1 MRLVLSEAR
10 KQRSFRE
17 TWVGY
22 LLAILLL
29 FVLIYTGLGE
39 LKYVAEFGYFEQCWF
54 TIQQD
59 IRSYVGTFTAF
70 LLVIGLSRLMCYET
84 EQKTAGLVGTAV
96 HGPALTW
103 RAKIGFSLIYCIAV
117 VTVLGVVTL
126 GSHVA
131 IIGFQ
136 GAFASVSECMYFE
149 SVPLSNLTYCIVQY
163 AFLLLGALYFTGFI
177 LIVATLTKHTSFT
190 VFLCGGI
197 YLAALCYQFVIG
209 NRLRGLADRI
219 CKAIFQ
225 FSFCGFMQLES
236 YRWFGWRGQWG
247 NIWKPI
253 VFVLLATV
261 LEFAVLWLLWR
272 RRAKT

>member
-84 EQKTAGLVGTAV
+84 EQKTAGLVGTAA
-96 HGPALTW
+96 HGPTLTW
-103 RAKIGFSLIYCIAV
+103 RAKIGFSLIYCIV
-117 VTVLGVVTL
+117 VVMALGIVTL
-126 GSHVA
+126 GSHGA

-136 GAFASVSECMYFE
+136 GAFAPVSECLHFE
-149 SVPLSNLTYCIVQY
+149 SVPLSNLAYCIVQY
-163 AFLLLGALYFTGFI
+163 GFLLLGALYFTGFI
-177 LIVATLTKHTSFT
+177 LIVATLTKHTSLT
-190 VFLCGGI
+190 IFLCGGI
-197 YLAALCYQFVIG
+197 YLASLCYQFVIEH
-209 NRLRGLADRI
+209 RLRGLTSQI

-236 YRWFGWRGQWG
+236 YRWFEWVGQWE
-247 NIWKPI
+247 NVWKPI

-272 RRAKT
+272 RRVKT

>member
-39 LKYVAEFGYFEQCWF
+39 LKFVAEFGYYEQCWF
-54 TIQQD
+54 AIQQD

-84 EQKTAGLVGTAV
+84 EQKTAGLVGTAA
-96 HGPALTW
+96 HGPTLTW
-103 RAKIGFSLIYCIAV
+103 RAKIGFSLIYCIV
-117 VTVLGVVTL
+117 VVMALGIVTL
-126 GSHVA
+126 GSHGA

-136 GAFASVSECMYFE
+136 GAFAPVSECLHFE
-149 SVPLSNLTYCIVQY
+149 SVPLSNLAYCIVQY
-163 AFLLLGALYFTGFI
+163 GFLLLGALYFTGFI
-177 LIVATLTKHTSFT
+177 LIVATLTKHTSLT
-190 VFLCGGI
+190 IFLCGGI
-197 YLAALCYQFVIG
+197 YLASLCYQFVIEH
-209 NRLRGLADRI
+209 RLRGLTSQI

-236 YRWFGWRGQWG
+236 YRWFEWVGQWE
-247 NIWKPI
+247 NVWEPI

-272 RRAKT
+272 RRVKT

>member
-39 LKYVAEFGYFEQCWF
+39 LKFVAEFGYYEQCWF

-84 EQKTAGLVGTAV
+84 EQKTAGLVGTAA
-96 HGPALTW
+96 HGPTLTW
-103 RAKIGFSLIYCIAV
+103 RAKIGFSLIYCIV
-117 VTVLGVVTL
+117 VVMALGIVTL
-126 GSHVA
+126 GSHGA

-136 GAFASVSECMYFE
+136 GAFAPVSECLHFE
-149 SVPLSNLTYCIVQY
+149 SVPLSNLAYCIVQY
-163 AFLLLGALYFTGFI
+163 GFLLLGALYFTGFI
-177 LIVATLTKHTSFT
+177 LIVATLTKHTSLT
-190 VFLCGGI
+190 IFLCGGI
-197 YLAALCYQFVIG
+197 YLASLCYQFVIEH
-209 NRLRGLADRI
+209 RLRGLTSQI

-236 YRWFGWRGQWG
+236 YRWFEWVGQWE
-247 NIWKPI
+247 NVWKPI

-272 RRAKT
+272 RRVKT

>member
-1 MRLVLSEAR
+1 MQLVLSEAR

-22 LLAILLL
+22 LLATLLL

-39 LKYVAEFGYFEQCWF
+39 LKYVAEFGAYEQCWF

-59 IRSYVGTFTAF
+59 IRSYVGTFAAF

-84 EQKTAGLVGTAV
+84 EQGTAGLVGTAA

-103 RAKIGFSLIYCIAV
+103 RAKIGFSLIYCIV
-117 VTVLGVVTL
+117 VVAVLGIVTL
-126 GSHVA
+126 GSRGA

-136 GAFASVSECMYFE
+136 GAVAPVSNCVYFE
-149 SVPLSNLTYCIVQY
+149 SVPLSNLAYCIVQY
-163 AFLLLGALYFTGFI
+163 GFLLLGALYFTGFI

-197 YLAALCYQFVIG
+197 YLASLCYQFVIEY
-209 NRLRGLADRI
+209 RLKRLAAQI

-236 YRWFGWRGQWG
+236 YRWFGWTGQWE
-247 NIWKPI
+247 NVWKPI

-272 RRAKT
+272 RKAKT

>member
-39 LKYVAEFGYFEQCWF
+39 LKFVAEFGYYEQCWF
-54 TIQQD
+54 AIQQD

-84 EQKTAGLVGTAV
+84 EQKTAGLVGTAA

-103 RAKIGFSLIYCIAV
+103 RAKIGFSLIYCIV
-117 VTVLGVVTL
+117 VVMALGIVTL
-126 GSHVA
+126 GSHGA

-136 GAFASVSECMYFE
+136 GAFAPVSECLHFE
-149 SVPLSNLTYCIVQY
+149 SVPLSNLAYCIVQY
-163 AFLLLGALYFTGFI
+163 GFLLLGALYFTGFI
-177 LIVATLTKHTSFT
+177 LIVATLTKHTSLT
-190 VFLCGGI
+190 IFLCGGI
-197 YLAALCYQFVIG
+197 YLASLCYQFVIEH
-209 NRLRGLADRI
+209 RLRGLTSQI

-236 YRWFGWRGQWG
+236 YRWFEWVGQWE
-247 NIWKPI
+247 NVWKPI

-272 RRAKT
+272 RRVKT

>member
-39 LKYVAEFGYFEQCWF
+39 LKFVAEFGYYEQCWF
-54 TIQQD
+54 AIQQD
-59 IRSYVGTFTAF
+59 IRSYVGIFTAF

-84 EQKTAGLVGTAV
+84 EQKTAGLVGTAA

-103 RAKIGFSLIYCIAV
+103 RAKIGFSLIYCIIV
-117 VTVLGVVTL
+117 VMALGIVTL
-126 GSHVA
+126 GSHGA

-136 GAFASVSECMYFE
+136 GAFAPVSECLHFE
-149 SVPLSNLTYCIVQY
+149 SVPLSNLAYCIVQY
-163 AFLLLGALYFTGFI
+163 GFLLLGALYFTGFI
-177 LIVATLTKHTSFT
+177 LIVATLTKRTSLT
-190 VFLCGGI
+190 IFLCGGI
-197 YLAALCYQFVIG
+197 YLASLCYQFVIEH
-209 NRLRGLADRI
+209 RLRGLTSQI

-236 YRWFGWRGQWG
+236 YRWFEWVGQWE
-247 NIWKPI
+247 NVWKPI

-272 RRAKT
+272 RRVKT

>member
-39 LKYVAEFGYFEQCWF
+39 LKFVAEFGYYEQCWF
-54 TIQQD
+54 AIQQD

-84 EQKTAGLVGTAV
+84 EQKTAGLVGTAA
-96 HGPALTW
+96 HGPTLTW
-103 RAKIGFSLIYCIAV
+103 RAKIGFSLIYCIV
-117 VTVLGVVTL
+117 VVMALGIVTL
-126 GSHVA
+126 GSHGA

-136 GAFASVSECMYFE
+136 GAFAPVSECLHFE
-149 SVPLSNLTYCIVQY
+149 SVPLSNLAYCIVQY
-163 AFLLLGALYFTGFI
+163 GFLLLGALYFTGFI
-177 LIVATLTKHTSFT
+177 LIVATLTKHTSLT
-190 VFLCGGI
+190 IFLCGGI
-197 YLAALCYQFVIG
+197 YLASLCYQFVIEH
-209 NRLRGLADRI
+209 RLRGLTSQI

-236 YRWFGWRGQWG
+236 YRWFEWVGQWE
-247 NIWKPI
+247 NVWKPI

>member
-39 LKYVAEFGYFEQCWF
+39 LKFVAEFGYYEQCWF
-54 TIQQD
+54 AIQQD

-84 EQKTAGLVGTAV
+84 EQKTAGLVGTAA
-96 HGPALTW
+96 HGPTLTW
-103 RAKIGFSLIYCIAV
+103 RAKIGFSLMYCIV
-117 VTVLGVVTL
+117 VVMALGIVTL
-126 GSHVA
+126 GSHGA

-136 GAFASVSECMYFE
+136 GAFAPVSECLHFE
-149 SVPLSNLTYCIVQY
+149 SVPLSNLAYCIVQY
-163 AFLLLGALYFTGFI
+163 GFLLLGALYFTGFI
-177 LIVATLTKHTSFT
+177 LIVATLTKRTSLT
-190 VFLCGGI
+190 IFLCGGI
-197 YLAALCYQFVIG
+197 YLASLCYQFVIEH
-209 NRLRGLADRI
+209 RLRGLTSQI

-236 YRWFGWRGQWG
+236 YRWFEWVGQWE
-247 NIWKPI
+247 NVWKPI

-272 RRAKT
+272 RRVKT